1 MKKAFF
7 FSLLVALLAMQCD
20 KNDAK
25 TDPVPDPTEGVMEL
39 AEMNHA
45 LGGALFQKEQQAHP
59 GKNVLLS
66 PLSVQ
71 TALLMAQNGAEG
83 NTPAQILDAMG
94 GTGYTTESLNQAYRD
109 MAQLLQQSGHPEV
122 TIANGYFYDDNRIDV
137 EDYFLSTLSGSY
149 DCEPAILDFRE
160 SQASVQQINDWVAEQ
175 TNDKI
180 TDLLQQITEYDLA
193 FLINALYFKADWS
206 TGFAEEATFP
216 GPFTTA
222 DGSEVEVEYVNAD
235 RDFTTAVHDGW
246 QMVDLP
252 FRDSTFSLSLV
263 QPEQAEEGWPA
274 TFTTERWLSMYEQVT
289 YGRAMVSFPK
299 LELSYK
305 NDLIASLKQLGMTD
319 AFVPQLADFSAMGQ
333 PLTGPTI
340 YISQVTH
347 NAVLEIDERGAEGA
361 AATSIGF
368 STTSAPPSFRFE
380 EPFVLVLRH
389 IPTNTMLF
397 VGYVADPGQS

>member
-7 FSLLVALLAMQCD
+7 FSLLIALLAMQCD
-20 KNDAK
+20 KNDTK
-25 TDPVPDPTEGVMEL
+25 IDPVPDPTEGVLEL

-45 LGGALFQKEQQAHP
+45 LGGELFQKEQQAQP
-59 GKNVLLS
+59 GENVLLS

-71 TALLMAQNGAEG
+71 TALLMAHNGAEG
-83 NTPAQILDAMG
+83 STQAQILDAMG
-94 GTGYTTESLNQAYRD
+94 GTTYTAADLNQAYRD

-122 TIANGYFYDDNRIDV
+122 TIANGYFYDDNRIKV
-137 EDYFLSTLSGSY
+137 EDDFLSTLSESY
-149 DCEPAILDFRE
+149 DASAQILDFRE
-160 SQASVQQINDWVAEQ
+160 ATASVDAINTWVEQQ
-175 TNDKI
+175 TNGKI
-180 TDLLQQITEYDLA
+180 KDLLQQITDDDLA

-235 RDFTTAVHDGW
+235 RRFTTAVHDGL
-246 QMVDLP
+246 QLVDLP

-263 QPEQAEEGWPA
+263 QPEEAEEGWPA
-274 TFTTERWLSMYEQVT
+274 TFTTERWRSMYEHVI
-289 YGRAMVSFPK
+289 YGRAMVFFPK
-299 LELSYK
+299 LKLSYK

-319 AFVPQLADFSAMGQ
+319 AFIPQLADFSAMGQ

-340 YISQVTH
+340 YISQITH
-347 NAVLEIDERGAEGA
+347 NAVLEIDEKGAEGA

-368 STTSAPPSFRFE
+368 STTSAPPMFRFD